1 MGLLRRLNEIFLR
14 HLKVPDTEND
24 PKTSRYHKANGGW
37 GGWVEETGR
46 QGWSKV
52 GIMHRE
58 GQVHTV

>member
-1 MGLLRRLNEIFLR
+1 M
-14 HLKVPDTEND
+14 PDTEND
-24 PKTSRYHKANGGW
+24 PKTSRYHKANEGW